1 MGADSERHL
10 NGRETAIQINEGETR
25 GGAGEGGGFVSR
37 TGNKVLINPL
47 WGCLERFS
55 QVLWVNH

>member
-10 NGRETAIQINEGETR
+10 NGRETAIRINDGETR
-25 GGAGEGGGFVSR
+25 GGGAAEGGRFVSR

-47 WGCLERFS
+47 GGCL
-55 QVLWVNH
+55 

>member
-25 GGAGEGGGFVSR
+25 GGGQAREVALLAGRGI
-37 TGNKVLINPL
+37 K
-47 WGCLERFS
+47 C
-55 QVLWVNH
+55 